1 MADPTGSQ
9 ATKPESIRPL
19 ILVVDDDRSIVEGL
33 AILLDGWGYEVV
45 KALSAAA
52 LEAQLGGLGRAPNL
66 IIADHYLPAGRT
78 GREVVERVRAETGQQ
93 IPAII
98 LTGDSTPERRDEG
111 SMARTA
117 TLWPCAV
124 RYFPNASMKVDLPAP
139 GAPEM
144 PSRMPPPER
153 GNKAVRSCSA
163 FA

>member
-78 GREVVERVRAETGQQ
+78 GREVVERVRTETGQQ

-98 LTGDSTPERRDEG
+98 LTGDSTPERRDEAELLG
-111 SMARTA
+111 CQLLLKPVQVGPLRE
-117 TLWPCAV
+117 AV
-124 RYFPNASMKVDLPAP
+124 EALC
-139 GAPEM
+139 
-144 PSRMPPPER
+144 SR
-153 GNKAVRSCSA
+153 
-163 FA
+163 